1 MLPPSEWVPDMP
13 ATLSPIEQFAE
24 RLHRLSPLSG
34 DDRDALG
41 AVRGDIIQARAGTDL
56 LPGSDGGE
64 ACHLVV
70 EGLVGRFT
78 QFHNGSR
85 LIVAVY
91 VPGDMADL
99 HAVATPRLAPPL
111 QALTTAT
118 LIRFPLRE
126 LQAAARARPALA
138 HACWAYSAVDTAVIA
153 AWAASLGRKSALQ
166 RMAHLL
172 CEVGVRMEQSGRGSR
187 HEFMLEL
194 TQPQLGEILGLTPVH
209 VNRTLKA
216 LKGQGLVAVSGR
228 TFQVRDWDQLA
239 AIAEFDPDYLQIDDA
254 IARAA

>member
-1 MLPPSEWVPDMP
+1 MS
-13 ATLSPIEQFAE
+13 AALSPIEQFAE
-24 RLHRLSPLSG
+24 RLNRLSPLSG

-41 AVRGDIIQARAGTDL
+41 RLRGEIIQARANTDL
-56 LPGSDGGE
+56 LPRSDGAD

-78 QFHNGSR
+78 QFRDGSR
-85 LIVAVY
+85 LTVAIY
-91 VPGDMADL
+91 LPGDMADV
-99 HAVATPRLAPPL
+99 HAVATPKLAPSL
-111 QALTTAT
+111 QALTTST

-126 LQAAARARPALA
+126 LQAAAGSRPTLA
-138 HACWAYSAVDTAVIA
+138 QACWAYSAVDTAVIA

-172 CEVGVRMEQSGRGSR
+172 CELGRRMEQAGRGER
-187 HEFMLEL
+187 HEFTLDL
-194 TQPQLGEILGLTPVH
+194 TQAQLGEILGLTPVH

-228 TFQVRDWDQLA
+228 TLRISDWERLA
-239 AIAEFDPDYLQIDDA
+239 AIGDFDPAYLQMESDV
-254 IARAA
+254 ARAA

>member
-1 MLPPSEWVPDMP
+1 MP
-13 ATLSPIEQFAE
+13 ASLSPIEQFAE

-41 AVRGDIIQARAGTDL
+41 RLRGDIIQTRANTDL
-56 LPGSDGGE
+56 LPRSDGAE

-78 QFHNGSR
+78 QFRDGSR
-85 LIVAVY
+85 LIVAIH

-126 LQAAARARPALA
+126 LQAAASSRPTLA
-138 HACWAYSAVDTAVIA
+138 QACWAYSAVDTAVIA
-153 AWAASLGRKSALQ
+153 AWAASLGRRSALQ

-172 CEVGVRMEQSGRGSR
+172 CEVGVRMEQAGRGGR

-194 TQPQLGEILGLTPVH
+194 TQAQLGEILGLTPVH

-216 LKGQGLVAVSGR
+216 LKAQGLVAVSGR
-228 TFQVRDWDQLA
+228 TFHVRDWDQLA
-239 AIAEFDPDYLQIDDA
+239 AIGDFDPHYLQIECEVP
-254 IARAA
+254 RAA